1 MKYLY
6 KRIRILN
13 IIFFIV
19 AFSSLLKAET
29 FGIGAVIGDPTGI
42 SAKMWLDKTT
52 AIDGA
57 FAWSMG
63 GPNAIHVQGDY
74 LVHQLSFFHL
84 GKLPMNLYYGAGA
97 RITSYSGKNKT
108 GLGLGARAPLGMAYE
123 FKKPSVELFAEV
135 ALVLELTPSTDALF
149 NIGIGGRYYF

>member
-1 MKYLY
+1 MLQFY
-6 KRIRILN
+6 KLVLLSVFFVRIMTT
-13 IIFFIV
+13 
-19 AFSSLLKAET
+19 SSVSNAEI
-29 FGIGAVIGDPTGI
+29 FGIGAVIGDPTGV

-57 FAWSMG
+57 FAWSMAG
-63 GPNAIHVQGDY
+63 QNAIHVQGDY
-74 LVHQLSFFHL
+74 LIHQLSFFHL

-97 RITSYSGKNKT
+97 RISSYSGKSKT

-135 ALVLELTPSTDALF
+135 ALILELTPSTEGLF